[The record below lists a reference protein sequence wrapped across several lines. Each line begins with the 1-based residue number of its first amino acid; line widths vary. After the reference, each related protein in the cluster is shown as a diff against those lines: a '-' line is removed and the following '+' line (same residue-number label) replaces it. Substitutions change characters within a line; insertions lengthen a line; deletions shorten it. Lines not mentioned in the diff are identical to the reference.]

1 MENKR
6 TKKDEISSFYF
17 QAAIKVFKK
26 VCYCPSTGITSG
38 KLSLKSNYCWVV
50 KIIFVILLFEYFQD
64 ISCYFV

>member
-38 KLSLKSNYCWVV
+38 KLSLKSNYC
-50 KIIFVILLFEYFQD
+50 
-64 ISCYFV
+64 